1 MLNFKQYLDE
11 QELLNQGSTSA
22 STLFEGVLVDC
33 WNMSVKYN
41 VSSKWSNNKD
51 QKKFTK
57 EILNLPDTFAFLKA
71 SKSKKEWATTGKT
84 PEEQG
89 ELFWGLS
96 KLCKQKIKGVSGDA
110 KGAGSTKKTLSG
122 KWKEITGKTV
132 DTSKADIIIGDTGIS
147 VKAPAANIMSGKQL
161 EGKATVIAAMEKSKG
176 SEVTKNI
183 LLGYLDKFVTEA
195 NTVGAEWSG
204 RKIKNEDPKELEGIN
219 SEIQKDL
226 LKAEGVFKSLSE
238 NAFKNAFSNPSVGN
252 AFAYEAMTGEEKFA
266 GRVFGDVGD
275 ETGEEVFG
283 YEKLKTSLG
292 KYGSTYTKMAVELI
306 RYHVGNKNSK
316 WKKPKDFDGSMIL
329 GLAAAYHFN
338 DVYLGDAG
346 KSKGFQEYLI
356 RIIAAKDVA
365 TWKTKTAGQVQDLLL
380 LEKILEHY
388 NSVIELDAGILDAP
402 KIGMKEKSESLF
414 NQWLGD
420 PIHGNGKESEDSDN

>member
-1 MLNFKQYLDE
+1 MSGSLKHGYLRLKKTNTKGARYMTNLNPWQGVMT
-11 QELLNQGSTSA
+11 LLS
-22 STLFEGVLVDC
+22 LVDGFIKVGI
-33 WNMSVKYN
+33 SGIR
-41 VSSKWSNNKD
+41 
-51 QKKFTK
+51 KKFTR
-57 EILNLPDTFAFLKA
+57 ENFLKVEYIEL
-71 SKSKKEWATTGKT
+71 KNLKVDKKYQRLINLNFIKKAKEFRPKLVKPLSVFKRPNGDYFIVDGQHTACLAGVYVEDSENFKLPCQVQLHPLTFTIEQCEEAEATYFKEFNFLRNNVSTI
-84 PEEQG
+84 E
-89 ELFWGLS
+89 
-96 KLCKQKIKGVSGDA
+96 KLR
-110 KGAGSTKKTLSG
+110 
-122 KWKEITGKTV
+122 
-132 DTSKADIIIGDTGIS
+132 ADIARGVEYATNMLEKLQSLNVHVQGI
-147 VKAPAANIMSGKQL
+147 
-161 EGKATVIAAMEKSKG
+161 
-176 SEVTKNI
+176 
-183 LLGYLDKFVTEA
+183 
-195 NTVGAEWSG
+195 
-204 RKIKNEDPKELEGIN
+204 
-219 SEIQKDL
+219 
-226 LKAEGVFKSLSE
+226 
-238 NAFKNAFSNPSVGN
+238 
-252 AFAYEAMTGEEKFA
+252 
-266 GRVFGDVGD
+266 GD